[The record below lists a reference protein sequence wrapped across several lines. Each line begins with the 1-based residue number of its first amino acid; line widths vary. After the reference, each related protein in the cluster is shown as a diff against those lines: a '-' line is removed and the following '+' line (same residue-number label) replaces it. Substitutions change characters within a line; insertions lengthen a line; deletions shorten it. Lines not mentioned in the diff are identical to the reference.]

1 MKKTTLFICA
11 ALLTGAVC
19 TAPAQEAP
27 DLKGGPMGVERIAKL
42 ANHSVYSSVPADS
55 QIDLH
60 PAGRSGTFLSHRT
73 GKTLSG
79 HLGLVAGRMAPP
91 ISGTL
96 QARSGRQR
104 SLRQP
109 APDLRPDR
117 TGL

>member
-11 ALLTGAVC
+11 ALLAGAVQ

-42 ANHSVYSSVPADS
+42 ANYSVYSSVPADS
-55 QIDLH
+55 PADTCWMQVDL
-60 PAGRSGTFLSHRT
+60 GRSY
-73 GKTLSG
+73 
-79 HLGLVAGRMAPP
+79 P
-91 ISGTL
+91 IEQVKL
-96 QARSGRQR
+96 YPVIWDWWLAVWRP
-104 SLRQP
+104 QP